1 MTVCR
6 IRAPLLGKMS
16 SGDTFARKAD
26 LEDLVCRNVP
36 NSSQSLIY
44 RPVFNLPR
52 DLSLVLKLINVEQQL
67 FPQKRRTGDFRTD

>member
-1 MTVCR
+1 MVKCR
-6 IRAPLLGKMS
+6 RVETLLS
-16 SGDTFARKAD
+16 VEAD

-52 DLSLVLKLINVEQQL
+52 DLSLVLKLINVEQRL
-67 FPQKRRTGDFRTD
+67 FPQKRRTGDFWESELVLSQQI